1 MDFVLVLG
9 GLTALVLVFLAIGR
23 YYPGTG
29 ADVIDWKPTRSPE
42 LEVELEL
49 DDIEQMVEA
58 QNERRRRSGRP
69 EVTEH
74 DVRVQLDADRREREQ
89 HFERYRREREEGKV
103 PPPAPPAA

>member
-1 MDFVLVLG
+1 MDFVLVVG

-42 LEVELEL
+42 LEIELEL

-69 EVTEH
+69 EVSEH
-74 DVRVQLDADRREREQ
+74 DVRVQLDADRHEREL
-89 HFERYRREREEGKV
+89 HFERYRREREEGQV
-103 PPPAPPAA
+103 PPPPAA

>member
-9 GLTALVLVFLAIGR
+9 GLTALVLVFLALGR

-74 DVRVQLDADRREREQ
+74 DVRVQLDAEKRERDM
-89 HFERYRREREEGKV
+89 HVERYRREREGDQV
-103 PPPAPPAA
+103 PPSAPPAA

>member
-9 GLTALVLVFLAIGR
+9 GLTVLVLIFLAIGH
-23 YYPGTG
+23 YYPGSG

-42 LEVELEL
+42 LEIELEL

-58 QNERRRRSGRP
+58 QNERRRRNGRP

-74 DVRVQLDADRREREQ
+74 DVRVGLDAERREREM
-89 HFERYRREREEGKV
+89 HVERYRREREEGKL
-103 PPPAPPAA
+103 PPSAPPAA